1 MSVPSG
7 KPIQPSAEFSAYAPK
22 EQRKQPELPPPVAN
36 DADASLRRLA
46 SSSEREGADQ
56 RLPRAV
62 QLPPVTGLP
71 PVEGTARAGKIP
83 HRGEAFINGLRVPPA
98 LMPER
103 PRPPPPMREHRGN
116 LIRPLTMFACVAAV
130 LIATAVARQE
140 FQRKD
145 PRNSPAAALSDSK
158 ISPESAIIPQVTT
171 SPTAALS
178 QSAAP
183 FQGAISA
190 PSPASQNTTSSQGA
204 SSSLSLSE
212 ASPERE
218 ATAMLSPGPGGA
230 RTPPASKA
238 VRRLDPEDIKLLMK
252 QGERF
257 TAAGDLAT
265 ARLLFQRAAEAGDAT
280 AALAMGATYDPI
292 VLAGL
297 GVLGMSADLGKARSW
312 YEKAREFGSPEASR
326 RLELL
331 ANR

>member
-22 EQRKQPELPPPVAN
+22 ERREQPELPPPVAN

-71 PVEGTARAGKIP
+71 PVAGTARAGKIP
-83 HRGEAFINGLRVPPA
+83 HRGEQFINGLRVPPA

-103 PRPPPPMREHRGN
+103 PRPPPPMRQHRGN

-140 FQRKD
+140 FQWKE

-190 PSPASQNTTSSQGA
+190 PSPASQNTTSSHGA
-204 SSSLSLSE
+204 SSSLSG
-212 ASPERE
+212 ASPEGE
-218 ATAMLSPGPGGA
+218 ATAMLSPGPSGA
-230 RTPPASKA
+230 QMPPVSKA

-292 VLAGL
+292 VLASL

-312 YEKAREFGSPEASR
+312 YEKAKELGSPEASR
-326 RLELL
+326 RLKLL
-331 ANR
+331 AKR